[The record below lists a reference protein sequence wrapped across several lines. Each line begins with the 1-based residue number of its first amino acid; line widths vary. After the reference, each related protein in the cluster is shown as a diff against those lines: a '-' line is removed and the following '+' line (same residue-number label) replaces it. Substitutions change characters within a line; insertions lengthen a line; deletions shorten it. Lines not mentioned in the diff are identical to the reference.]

1 MKRFRSVGGVWYV
14 LFMLNVAFA
23 YSRINTA
30 WLAVMAVA
38 LAGGMSG
45 CAPVSAAQLAAPPTP
60 TPLPPPVVITV
71 PPSATPTTRP
81 TLALAPS
88 ATPTTL
94 PTFTPSP
101 TAPAFI
107 GTPDAQTSARRVNVP
122 VLMYHYVEP
131 LPPNADSIRQG
142 LTVQPA
148 AFAAQMAYLHANGY
162 HTVSLYE
169 VIDALAGHRTLPPRA
184 VVLTFD
190 DGYRPLMDYAWPE
203 MERYG
208 FVGTVFV
215 ISEFM
220 DREFADYLTW
230 EQART
235 LYAAGWSI
243 ESHTK
248 THDRLEGRDFAF
260 QLYQLLGSAQTI
272 EANIGQ
278 RPRFICYPAG
288 RYDALTVQV
297 ADQTGY
303 WGGVTTR
310 QGRAHTHADRFTL
323 TRLRVDGNA
332 SLTDFANLVY
342 LP

>member
-1 MKRFRSVGGVWYV
+1 MWYV
-14 LFMLNVAFA
+14 FFMLNIVKDYRKISFFPG
-23 YSRINTA
+23 
-30 WLAVMAVA
+30 LALFFG
-38 LAGGMSG
+38 LAGLMSG
-45 CAPVSAAQLAAPPTP
+45 CAPASSAEPVPSTPVPATTRPT
-60 TPLPPPVVITV
+60 LPPPALVMVS
-71 PPSATPTTRP
+71 PSATPTFAP
-81 TLALAPS
+81 TLTPTPAPTLTPT
-88 ATPTTL
+88 ATPL
-94 PTFTPSP
+94 
-101 TAPAFI
+101 ARV
-107 GTPDAQTSARRVNVP
+107 GTPNAQTANRQVTVP
-122 VLMYHYVEP
+122 ILMYHYVEP
-131 LPPNADSIRQG
+131 LPPAADAIRQG

-162 HTVSLYE
+162 QTVSLYE
-169 VIDALAGHRTLPPRA
+169 VVDALAGHHTLPPKP
-184 VVLTFD
+184 VMLTFD
-190 DGYRPLMDYAWPE
+190 DGYRPLMDFALPE

-220 DREFADYLTW
+220 DREFAEYLTW
-230 EQART
+230 EQARA
-235 LYAAGWSI
+235 LHAAGWSV

-248 THDRLEGRDFAF
+248 THDRLEGRDFNF

-278 RPRFICYPAG
+278 RPRFLCYPAG
-288 RYDALTVQV
+288 RFDDLSVQV

-303 WGGVTTR
+303 WAAVTTR
-310 QGRAHTHADRFTL
+310 QGRTHTHANRFTL

>member
-1 MKRFRSVGGVWYV
+1 M
-14 LFMLNVAFA
+14 
-23 YSRINTA
+23 
-30 WLAVMAVA
+30 
-38 LAGGMSG
+38 
-45 CAPVSAAQLAAPPTP
+45 
-60 TPLPPPVVITV
+60 TV
-71 PPSATPTTRP
+71 PPTATAAPTLTPTASATPQ
-81 TLALAPS
+81 
-88 ATPTTL
+88 
-94 PTFTPSP
+94 PTFTPTP
-101 TAPAFI
+101 TALAWV
-107 GTPDAQTSARRVNVP
+107 GTPDAQSASRRVTVP
-122 VLMYHYVEP
+122 ILMYHYVEP
-131 LPPNADSIRQG
+131 LPPNADAIRQG

-148 AFAAQMAYLHANGY
+148 DFAAQMAYLHASGY
-162 HTVSLYE
+162 QTVSLYE
-169 VIDALAGHRTLPPRA
+169 VVDALAGHRTLPPKP

-215 ISEFM
+215 ISEFV
-220 DREFADYLTW
+220 DRSFAEYLTW

-235 LYAAGWSI
+235 LHAAGWSI

-248 THDRLEGRDFAF
+248 THDRLEGRDFNF

-278 RPRFICYPAG
+278 RPHFLCYPAG
-288 RYDALTVQV
+288 RYDALSVQV

-303 WGGVTTR
+303 WAAVTTQ
-310 QGRAHTHADRFTL
+310 QGRTHTHANRFTL